1 MQLASMKWTQV
12 KDLCFSNLIA
22 LVPLGSIEQHSRHLP
37 LSVDTDVITELA
49 QQVEKERSDRVV
61 LLPTLWLGHSPHHR
75 FFACLSLDLRTYMDV
90 IIGLCDSL
98 VLPGFRKIL
107 FLNGHGGNEIA
118 AKAAL
123 REVKSKYE
131 SNHDLKIGFASYWAL
146 GQKTLGEVRESALG
160 VLVTPVR
167 WKRP

>member
-1 MQLASMKWTQV
+1 V
-12 KDLCFSNLIA
+12 RFS
-22 LVPLGSIEQHSRHLP
+22 GSS
-37 LSVDTDVITELA
+37 
-49 QQVEKERSDRVV
+49 
-61 LLPTLWLGHSPHHR
+61 
-75 FFACLSLDLRTYMDV
+75 
-90 IIGLCDSL
+90 
-98 VLPGFRKIL
+98 GFPKIL
-107 FLNGHGGNEIA
+107 FLNGHGGNEI